1 MWYLTHGID
10 NWIIARKK
18 RFVNQYNFTK
28 ILVQYMA
35 ERPWRPVNTEAGDVN
50 RQNVQIKLQRFS
62 A

>member
-35 ERPWRPVNTEAGDVN
+35 ERPLRPVNTGAGDVN
-50 RQNVQIKLQRFS
+50 RQNDRIILQRFS